1 MWKGSKTLFP
11 ITRYS
16 LKLVSNGVNLVEFW
30 LRTTMNAMQSTRYT
44 NLFDEMDR
52 KDTIIR
58 NRKVLETTYLPDNFP
73 HREEE
78 VRNLAEILQPSLEG
92 SKPSNILIY
101 GQTGTGKT
109 AITKYVCR
117 HLSEKSLASEKRV
130 IMIYVNCK
138 QINTP
143 YGILSRIGEG
153 ILDRKEDEIPIAGWR
168 TEQIYEVVRRRID
181 DRKINAIIVLDEVD
195 TIVEKSG
202 SDILYHLT
210 GMNADLINS
219 KISLIGISNNIKFTK
234 HIDPRVK
241 SRLGEES
248 ITFAPYNAEQLID
261 ILQQRAAEAFNEGIV
276 QDAVIRLCAGRAAQ
290 EHGDARKALDLLRI
304 AVDIAERDGAKS
316 VDMSYVER
324 ADNRMEEDQVK
335 KVILTLP
342 LQHKAILSSIVLN
355 EIYANLKPQSTGD
368 VQEIYGNVCARFE
381 LTELTGRRVSS
392 ILSELEMHGLI
403 STRLISYGRRGRT
416 RIINLETGRR
426 EIRKIMKED
435 LYMGKMLEQANQG
448 LLRRRQ
454 LRIA

>member
-11 ITRYS
+11 IIRYS
-16 LKLVSNGVNLVEFW
+16 LKLVSNGVNPVEFW

-335 KVILTLP
+335 KVILTGP
-342 LQHKAILSSIVLN
+342 SKWSA
-355 EIYANLKPQSTGD
+355 Y
-368 VQEIYGNVCARFE
+368 F
-381 LTELTGRRVSS
+381 
-392 ILSELEMHGLI
+392 
-403 STRLISYGRRGRT
+403 SYGFS
-416 RIINLETGRR
+416 L
-426 EIRKIMKED
+426 
-435 LYMGKMLEQANQG
+435 
-448 LLRRRQ
+448 
-454 LRIA
+454 